1 MNLMIGLDRS
11 QFDRKKVTFQEHITK
26 EHNPWHYLHF
36 IILLK
41 EKVYTEFTGPESFVA
56 LSIEVSSNI
65 SINIYLIRILNTL
78 LGYFPYACIVTT
90 SALVSV
96 VISPFYLYLEKQHV
110 LDSYLL
116 LYVTKPRRV
125 RREVL

>member
-65 SINIYLIRILNTL
+65 SINIYLISTKYTFGILSLCMYCHNICACKCC
-78 LGYFPYACIVTT
+78 YFIFLFIFRKTTCAGFLSPVAC
-90 SALVSV
+90 
-96 VISPFYLYLEKQHV
+96 H
-110 LDSYLL
+110 
-116 LYVTKPRRV
+116 
-125 RREVL
+125 